1 MNIMSVRSFLRIINN
16 YENISK
22 LGREIIKHKEIIST
36 IPKSDMEI
44 EFIKQENRI
53 QEFSDAIEEA
63 NKEWKNNP
71 ELVNPY
77 WTGLS

>member
-1 MNIMSVRSFLRIINN
+1 MSAKSFLRLINN

-36 IPKSDMEI
+36 IPKSEIDI

-53 QEFSDAIEEA
+53 QKFSDAIEKT
-63 NKEWKNNP
+63 NNEWKNNP

>member
-1 MNIMSVRSFLRIINN
+1 MSTRSFLRIIKN

-22 LGREIIKHKEIIST
+22 IGREIIKHKEIIST
-36 IPKSDMEI
+36 IPKSEIDI

-53 QEFSDAIEEA
+53 QEFSDAIERT
-63 NKEWKNNP
+63 NNEWKNNP

>member
-1 MNIMSVRSFLRIINN
+1 
-16 YENISK
+16 
-22 LGREIIKHKEIIST
+22 
-36 IPKSDMEI
+36 MEI

>member
-1 MNIMSVRSFLRIINN
+1 MSAKSFLRLINN

-22 LGREIIKHKEIIST
+22 LGREIIKHKEIISA
-36 IPKSDMEI
+36 IPKSEIDI

-53 QEFSDAIEEA
+53 QEFSDAIERT
-63 NKEWKNNP
+63 NNEWKNNP